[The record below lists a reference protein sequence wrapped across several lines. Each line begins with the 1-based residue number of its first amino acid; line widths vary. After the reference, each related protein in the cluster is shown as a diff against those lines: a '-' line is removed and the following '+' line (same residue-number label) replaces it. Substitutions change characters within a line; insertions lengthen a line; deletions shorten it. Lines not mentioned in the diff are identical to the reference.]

1 MKSILS
7 FVLVILITFSSCK
20 KEPAS
25 NNCSA
30 TTANLVGTYSIAKV
44 EANIATP
51 YADITNQ
58 YFRSCQRD
66 DRFELKTDG
75 TVAYSDAGTVCD
87 PNGSVSGTWSLSSA
101 GKVSVSAGSIDVSD
115 AEVVSFDCTTLILL
129 YSTTYLGGA
138 VDLYITVKK

>member
-7 FVLVILITFSSCK
+7 FALVILIAFPSCK

-25 NNCSA
+25 NNCAA
-30 TTANLVGTYSIAKV
+30 TAANLAGTYSIVKV

-51 YADITNQ
+51 FPDITNQ
-58 YFRSCQRD
+58 YLRTCQRD
-66 DRFELKTDG
+66 DKFELKTDG
-75 TVAYSDAGTVCD
+75 TVAYSDAGTACD

-115 AEVVSFDCTTLILL
+115 ADIVSFNCTTLVLL
-129 YSTTYLGGA
+129 YPTTYLGGA
-138 VDLYITVKK
+138 VDLYITVRK